1 MNLDVRS
8 INHGFKMTK
17 ISKFQ
22 SEPTIETEL
31 TRNEQ
36 IMNLIESFDKF
47 ACSDSEQL
55 KKLPTLDYVYPK
67 INNCNFS

>member
-22 SEPTIETEL
+22 SEPSIETEL

-47 ACSDSEQL
+47 ACSDSE
-55 KKLPTLDYVYPK
+55 DE
-67 INNCNFS
+67 